1 MPLSNIG
8 NIFRLGNLMQ
18 TSNALVEEVF
28 LQTRNTGFITISY
41 ATQAPYGTT
50 FINSLRL
57 NVNQNTVILNSLGRT
72 MCLCDIH
79 KGMRVDAVFSSVM
92 TRSIPPQS
100 NAFLLVVKSGGRP
113 SANTS
118 TGRIVSV
125 DAGSNSI
132 TTGVPGNINSQTR
145 FIITNST
152 VIRNRSGN
160 PIRLSDLRPGQ
171 MVRIIHAN
179 FQTASIPPQTTAFFV
194 QVV

>member
-8 NIFRLGNLMQ
+8 NIFRLGNMMQ

-41 ATQAPYGTT
+41 ATQAPNGTT

-57 NVNQNTVILNSLGRT
+57 NVNQNTVILNSLGRN

-100 NAFLLVVKSGGRP
+100 NAFLLVVNSGGRP
-113 SANTS
+113 AANTS
-118 TGRIVSV
+118 SGRIVSV

-132 TTGVPGNINSQTR
+132 TTGVPGNINRQTR
-145 FIITNST
+145 FIITNNT

-171 MVRIIHAN
+171 MVRILHAN